1 MTLFGW
7 RCEVDE
13 PWKDP
18 LNRQPICNSHHN
30 PNELIVARCHKCH
43 AVHPDYRYRL
53 QELGWRL
60 FVELRIED
68 HEGFEVCPQHAESEY
83 SWEDLY

>member
-1 MTLFGW
+1 M
-7 RCEVDE
+7 DQ

-30 PNELIVARCHKCH
+30 PHELIVARCHKCH

>member
-1 MTLFGW
+1 MIT
-7 RCEVDE
+7 
-13 PWKDP
+13 DP
-18 LNRQPICNSHHN
+18 LNRQPICNSKHN
-30 PNELIVARCHKCH
+30 PYELIVAKCH
-43 AVHPDYRYRL
+43 NCRTVSPDYRYRL

-68 HEGFEVCPQHAESEY
+68 HDGFATCPQCSESEY